1 MREKLDEPR
10 RDAPLAHLAA
20 RQHGVV
26 ERSQLLALGYTDNA
40 IARRVRAGWLV
51 RVHRGVFAVG
61 RQPLTLHGHFL
72 AAVFSAGDRAVLSH
86 FSAAVLWNLLRER
99 GTRVDVTVP
108 GSARRGGRVVIVH
121 RSLLSPDEVAIR
133 HGIPVTT
140 PVRTMLDLAAVVND
154 REFERAMDEAAY
166 LRLDLSGLQPRP
178 GRRGGARISRVLA
191 GHHAGTT
198 RTRTKME
205 ELMLALCRLHRL
217 PAPLVNEVVE
227 GHERDFVWPEQR
239 LIVETDGWQ
248 AHGTRQAF
256 ENDRLRDAHLIAAGW
271 RPLRLTW
278 KRLTDEPA
286 EVADLLRKLI

>member
-1 MREKLDEPR
+1 M
-10 RDAPLAHLAA
+10 
-20 RQHGVV
+20 
-26 ERSQLLALGYTDNA
+26 
-40 IARRVRAGWLV
+40 
-51 RVHRGVFAVG
+51 
-61 RQPLTLHGHFL
+61 
-72 AAVFSAGDRAVLSH
+72 
-86 FSAAVLWNLLRER
+86 
-99 GTRVDVTVP
+99 
-108 GSARRGGRVVIVH
+108 IVH
-121 RSLLSPDEVAIR
+121 RSSLSPDEVAVR

-140 PVRTMLDLAAVVND
+140 PARTMLDLAAAVSD
-154 REFERAMDEAAY
+154 RAFERAMDEAAY

-191 GHHAGTT
+191 GHRAGST
-198 RTRTKME
+198 RTRTEME
-205 ELMLALCRLHRL
+205 ERMLSLCRRHGV

-256 ENDRLRDAHLIAAGW
+256 ENDRLRDAQLIAAGW

-278 KRLTDEPA
+278 KRLTNEPA